1 MLQIGELVARPW
13 RSAWTPVEVEAREL
27 TSYLQLLDLVTVR
40 ATMSE
45 EFGTTICVK
54 SGLEEVVT
62 LFVMCVK
69 ERTRS
74 AEGSLDL

>member
-1 MLQIGELVARPW
+1 
-13 RSAWTPVEVEAREL
+13 VEVEEREL

-54 SGLEEVVT
+54 SGLEEV
-62 LFVMCVK
+62 
-69 ERTRS
+69 E
-74 AEGSLDL
+74 